1 MARSIKKGPYVF
13 KRLLKKVQKLNKEG
27 KKEVIKTWSRRSTI
41 FPDFIGHTFAVHNG
55 KDFIP
60 VYVTEDMVGHKLGEF
75 SLTRKCGEGRNS
87 MEAKAI
93 AKTVR
98 ISALKSRLVMRLIN
112 GKNVDEAFGILNNM
126 NSKASRVIKKV
137 LTSAVANAE
146 NNHNL
151 DKTKLYV
158 KEAYVNDGPVLKRS
172 VPDSRGRIARNDH
185 RTSHVTVVVAER

>member
-1 MARSIKKGPYVF
+1 
-13 KRLLKKVQKLNKEG
+13 
-27 KKEVIKTWSRRSTI
+27 
-41 FPDFIGHTFAVHNG
+41 
-55 KDFIP
+55 
-60 VYVTEDMVGHKLGEF
+60 
-75 SLTRKCGEGRNS
+75 

-112 GKNVDEAFGILNNM
+112 GKNVGDSLNILNNM
-126 NSKASRVIKKV
+126 NNKAARVIKKV
-137 LTSAVANAE
+137 LISAVANAE

-151 DKTKLYV
+151 DKSKLYV

-172 VPDSRGRIARNDH
+172 VPDSRGRIAKNDH

>member
-1 MARSIKKGPYVF
+1 
-13 KRLLKKVQKLNKEG
+13 
-27 KKEVIKTWSRRSTI
+27 
-41 FPDFIGHTFAVHNG
+41 
-55 KDFIP
+55 
-60 VYVTEDMVGHKLGEF
+60 
-75 SLTRKCGEGRNS
+75 

-112 GKNVDEAFGILNNM
+112 GKNVGDALNILNNM
-126 NSKASRVIKKV
+126 NNKAARVIKKV
-137 LTSAVANAE
+137 LISAVANAE

-151 DKTKLYV
+151 DKSKLFV

-172 VPDSRGRIARNDH
+172 VPDSRGRIAKNDH

>member
-1 MARSIKKGPYVF
+1 
-13 KRLLKKVQKLNKEG
+13 
-27 KKEVIKTWSRRSTI
+27 
-41 FPDFIGHTFAVHNG
+41 
-55 KDFIP
+55 
-60 VYVTEDMVGHKLGEF
+60 
-75 SLTRKCGEGRNS
+75 

-112 GKNVDEAFGILNNM
+112 GKDVDEAMSILNNY
-126 NSKASRVIKKV
+126 NSKASRIIKKV
-137 LTSAVANAE
+137 LISATANAE

-172 VPDSRGRIARNDH
+172 VPDSRGRIAKNDH